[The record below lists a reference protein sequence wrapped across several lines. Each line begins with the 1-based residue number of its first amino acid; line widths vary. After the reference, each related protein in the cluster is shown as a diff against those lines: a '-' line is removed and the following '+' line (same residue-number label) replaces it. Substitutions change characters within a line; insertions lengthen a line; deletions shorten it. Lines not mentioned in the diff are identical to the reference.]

1 MLAFQSV
8 SAHPTYAPSTHS
20 CAVHGTSGVAGRAH
34 TMLFILHH
42 EPNTAEWFPVSQAA
56 SLWCRDMQQ
65 PSPGALGSM
74 CVCPYERHD
83 MRKLRSNP
91 K

>member
-1 MLAFQSV
+1 MRHLRTAAQFMEHQELLA
-8 SAHPTYAPSTHS
+8 APTLSL
-20 CAVHGTSGVAGRAH
+20 
-34 TMLFILHH
+34 MLFILHH
-42 EPNTAEWFPVSQAA
+42 EHNTAEWFPVSQAA
-56 SLWCRDMQQ
+56 SFWCRDMQQ